1 MLLVF
6 SLPLGWR
13 SARCARACI
22 VMFARTDDGSF
33 DVELGT
39 WAGGP
44 LKQWLL
50 AEIAENRL
58 KQYQHGEKE
67 YWSAPADV
75 SAHDPRAL
83 PSFAAS
89 PEFALALTHR
99 LVAGPAAGAAAGAG
113 QAVAH
118 KAVRGPAGPRRRC
131 LDGRPPTTAPPAA
144 Q

>member
-1 MLLVF
+1 MAGRLLAHYPERLGRAVILDAPRFF
-6 SLPLGWR
+6 SATWVAV
-13 SARCARACI
+13 SKVVNTTTAAK

-33 DVELGT
+33 DTELGT

-67 YWSAPADV
+67 YWSASADV

-83 PSFAAS
+83 AAFAAS
-89 PEFALALTHR
+89 PEFALVLTHR
-99 LVAGPAAGAAAGAG
+99 VVAGPAAGAAAGAG
-113 QAVAH
+113 QAN
-118 KAVRGPAGPRRRC
+118 G
-131 LDGRPPTTAPPAA
+131 D
-144 Q
+144 